1 MLIDVLNGSIL
12 RVILLSVIVLRVIM
26 LSVIMLS
33 VVWSVIVLNDAQKV
47 TIPRV
52 IMLSVIMQ
60 RVVML
65 SVVLRVRHKD
75 EINTLKVVTNIS
87 EKQADCFL
95 PCKFFQPSLLL

>member
-1 MLIDVLNGSIL
+1 VRSGIVLIDVQN
-12 RVILLSVIVLRVIM
+12 
-26 LSVIMLS
+26 
-33 VVWSVIVLNDAQKV
+33 V

-87 EKQADCFL
+87 EK
-95 PCKFFQPSLLL
+95 